1 MGKEYNKHISC
12 PDSTHY
18 PVCMVH
24 WSVTVQSDSALAQT
38 KEGFQCLEYHFWLLK
53 CDITSLVASQLFHI
67 VKLLM
72 PLSFFHLGFWN
83 KICLCRVIPWKRSVP
98 EISAFFSLR
107 EWWEGHLFQECPAL
121 RVLPNIQH
129 WHKFF
134 PFCSVI
140 SGRYLPGIMR
150 KMGKKK
156 ARLFEK
162 WNAHWSRWTILCN
175 KMPSKYTTNSR
186 AVLYILKVTRDIGL
200 WTGVVQQ
207 I

>member
-1 MGKEYNKHISC
+1 
-12 PDSTHY
+12 
-18 PVCMVH
+18 
-24 WSVTVQSDSALAQT
+24 
-38 KEGFQCLEYHFWLLK
+38 
-53 CDITSLVASQLFHI
+53 
-67 VKLLM
+67 
-72 PLSFFHLGFWN
+72 
-83 KICLCRVIPWKRSVP
+83 
-98 EISAFFSLR
+98 
-107 EWWEGHLFQECPAL
+107 
-121 RVLPNIQH
+121 
-129 WHKFF
+129 
-134 PFCSVI
+134 VI